1 VFEPINGSP
10 GESTDRTSSRRESGW
25 DRLKWLV
32 AGAFISACF
41 FVAAE
46 VFLAKG
52 GFTLSVPNAQY
63 APAATAPAAG
73 TIGPTNQPTP
83 LVDHQGQGSQPLAS
97 AHLVATEV
105 VPRNSPRG
113 ITFNVPASGT
123 YEFRYISGA
132 YSTYRSGA
140 APAGKATWIASVC
153 VFGGSPV
160 WHGNILSTSDASL
173 VIGWGDQYFGSQSEA
188 ASAASGQAFDTALNA
203 GDRLTLVTV
212 DAQDAYPDNAGSDIT
227 IEIWQIA

>member
-10 GESTDRTSSRRESGW
+10 GESTDRTGPRRESGW
-25 DRLKWLV
+25 DRLKWLI

-46 VFLAKG
+46 MFLAKG
-52 GFTLSVPNAQY
+52 GFNLSVPNAQY
-63 APAATAPAAG
+63 ASAATTTAG
-73 TIGPTNQPTP
+73 TAGPTNQPTP
-83 LVDHQGQGSQPLAS
+83 LVDHLGQGSQQVAPSL
-97 AHLVATEV
+97 LVATEV

-113 ITFNVPASGT
+113 LTFSVPANGT

-160 WHGNILSTSDASL
+160 
-173 VIGWGDQYFGSQSEA
+173 
-188 ASAASGQAFDTALNA
+188 
-203 GDRLTLVTV
+203 
-212 DAQDAYPDNAGSDIT
+212 
-227 IEIWQIA
+227 